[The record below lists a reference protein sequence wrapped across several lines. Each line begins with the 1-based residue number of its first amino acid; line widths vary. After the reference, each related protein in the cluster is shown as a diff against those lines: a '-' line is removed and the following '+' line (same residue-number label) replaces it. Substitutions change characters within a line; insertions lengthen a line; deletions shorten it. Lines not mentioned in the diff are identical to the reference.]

1 VSLTD
6 ANRYGQGAEI
16 FVDLDGNFVDNSAQ
30 VSANG
35 SAVAQCP
42 TSGPAAGT
50 CVRPPQFVPGGP
62 GSCGGLW
69 FFHLHAAQLNTTASP
84 NQYVFAAQQGS
95 CANAKP
101 SMDVAADRQLQNCCS
116 PGDSAALTDPD
127 LGTITFSASP
137 STPANSFGTGTDRVV
152 NVHYEGGPPCPPNCA
167 APPAPSSGPVLP
179 FTGGRGQHHALP
191 PARILDTRDGT
202 GAVSMSSLAVRNAL
216 DRMSAANLGPG
227 GTMDVQI
234 AGRGGVPASGVA
246 AVIMNVTVTNT
257 TGSGYLV
264 VYPKGVARP
273 IASNVN
279 WTAGQTVPNLVE
291 VPLGA
296 DGKVTVYNSAG
307 ATDVVFDVAGYVST
321 SDQSVGSS
329 GLYNA
334 RVPSRLLD
342 TRTGLGGATT
352 VGAGGTVSLQ
362 VTGRGGVPATG
373 VSAVVLN
380 VTATGAT
387 ASSYVTVWPDG
398 AARPL
403 ASNLNFVAGQTVPN
417 RVMVPVG
424 TGGKVDLY
432 NFAGNVDLVVDV
444 GGYFTDASSGGTGS
458 ALAPLAPARI
468 LDTRDGTGGVSS
480 PLASGVVLAVQVAG
494 LKGVPPM
501 QAGTPPKAVVLNVTV
516 TNPTASSYLTLWPD
530 GNLPPLASDLN
541 YRRGQTV
548 ANLVVV
554 QVGADGKVRLF
565 NPAGSVDVVIDIVGW
580 YG

>member
-1 VSLTD
+1 
-6 ANRYGQGAEI
+6 
-16 FVDLDGNFVDNSAQ
+16 
-30 VSANG
+30 
-35 SAVAQCP
+35 
-42 TSGPAAGT
+42 
-50 CVRPPQFVPGGP
+50 
-62 GSCGGLW
+62 
-69 FFHLHAAQLNTTASP
+69 
-84 NQYVFAAQQGS
+84 
-95 CANAKP
+95 
-101 SMDVAADRQLQNCCS
+101 
-116 PGDSAALTDPD
+116 
-127 LGTITFSASP
+127 
-137 STPANSFGTGTDRVV
+137 
-152 NVHYEGGPPCPPNCA
+152 
-167 APPAPSSGPVLP
+167 
-179 FTGGRGQHHALP
+179 
-191 PARILDTRDGT
+191 
-202 GAVSMSSLAVRNAL
+202 
-216 DRMSAANLGPG
+216 MSAANLGPG

-541 YRRGQTV
+541 YRRGQTM